1 MHFLFKYFTMKRF
14 SMMITIETKKR
25 KILEKQVN
33 TEKDVTF
40 FKLVFSWI
48 RPIHETRDQ

>member
-1 MHFLFKYFTMKRF
+1 MHFLFKYFTMKRC
-14 SMMITIETKKR
+14 SMMITIETEKKYW
-25 KILEKQVN
+25 KNKLK

-48 RPIHETRDQ
+48 RPIHKTRDQ

>member
-14 SMMITIETKKR
+14 SMMITIETKK
-25 KILEKQVN
+25 KILEKQVK
-33 TEKDVTF
+33 TEKDTF

-48 RPIHETRDQ
+48 RPKHETRDQ